1 MKTTVYSPQNKYL
14 FSKLVQEI
22 FMGFKEG
29 KELAFRLFI
38 RDLRAGYKRS
48 FLGVFWLF
56 VPPFFTA
63 GIWIFL
69 NDQNVVSI
77 QGAPMDYAAFTLCG
91 TILWSFFAEALNRPL
106 QRYQSAMGM
115 MSKLNFPRESLVLAA
130 VYDQLFSLVL
140 KVVVLVPILWTLGY
154 PPSWD
159 WIIGFLGILGLL
171 IAGMSI
177 GLILSPLGLLYGDIG
192 KALPM
197 VLPFVMYLSP
207 VIYPLREGG
216 KLAILQGINP
226 VTPFL
231 EIARSSLGGY
241 EFTLW
246 QSLWIWSFVLIVLLL
261 SSLLVVK
268 IAMPMIV
275 ERSGT

>member
-1 MKTTVYSPQNKYL
+1 
-14 FSKLVQEI
+14 
-22 FMGFKEG
+22 MGFKEG
-29 KELAFRLFI
+29 KGLAYRLFI

-56 VPPFFTA
+56 LPPFFTA

-69 NDQNVVSI
+69 NEQNVVSI

-91 TILWSFFAEALNRPL
+91 TILWSFFAEALNRPI

-140 KVVVLVPILWTLGY
+140 KLVVLVPILWTLGY

-159 WIIGFLGILGLL
+159 WIVGFLGILGLL
-171 IAGMSI
+171 IAGISI
-177 GLILSPLGLLYGDIG
+177 GLMLSPLGLLYGDIG

-197 VLPFVMYLSP
+197 VLPFLMYLSP

-216 KLAILQGINP
+216 NMAILQGINP

-246 QSLWIWSFVLIVLLL
+246 QPLWIWTVVLIVLLL
-261 SSLLVVK
+261 FSLLVVK

-275 ERSGT
+275 ERNGS